1 MINGK
6 QPNMH
11 VIGTPD
17 GEEGDEGQRVSEDI
31 GAENMQRFI
40 WENSINLQSQGY
52 QWTPS
57 REKYQSLSSSNCWG
71 NK

>member
-11 VIGTPD
+11 VMGIPN
-17 GEEGDEGQRVSEDI
+17 GEEGDEGQKVSEDI

-40 WENSINLQSQGY
+40 
-52 QWTPS
+52 
-57 REKYQSLSSSNCWG
+57 
-71 NK
+71 

>member
-31 GAENMQRFI
+31 GAENMQHFI
-40 WENSINLQSQGY
+40 
-52 QWTPS
+52 
-57 REKYQSLSSSNCWG
+57 
-71 NK
+71 